1 MGLFDLFK
9 SKNPLEDVLTT
20 LHCINAN
27 EWTDAGKSFSPKE
40 LIKKSKSLD
49 DDEFI
54 NYIKKSP
61 RYLKLENHFEIN
73 EGVSKISCS
82 GNVKG
87 HFVFPSYYLNVDKK
101 SDVLVQGMRIIKSK
115 VSYNPDEGYKITDGF
130 SLEIL
135 NIDIED
141 KKPLN
146 QENVIPLHFSMLI

>member
-1 MGLFDLFK
+1 MGLLDVFK
-9 SKNPLEDVLTT
+9 SKNPLEDILTI
-20 LHCINAN
+20 LHCINGN
-27 EWTDAGKSFSPKE
+27 KWTDAGKSFSPKE

-54 NYIKKSP
+54 NYIKKSH

-82 GNVKG
+82 GDVKG

-115 VSYNPDEGYKITDGF
+115 VSYNPNDGYKISDGF
-130 SLEIL
+130 S
-135 NIDIED
+135 
-141 KKPLN
+141 
-146 QENVIPLHFSMLI
+146 